1 MRGTGPETHPG
12 QTKETKDQA
21 DFNGPG
27 GSLLGL
33 GIFFFFFLVVC
44 VFRPF
49 PPCPF
54 LVHVHRDGRWLKVA
68 GFFFFFF
75 CPKSKSD
82 PTEPLESGRSF
93 VSLI

>member
-33 GIFFFFFLVVC
+33 VIFYFFLVVC

-68 GFFFFFF
+68 GFFFVFF

>member
-33 GIFFFFFLVVC
+33 GIFFFFGGVCFSSLSTLPFFGPCSSRWKVVE
-44 VFRPF
+44 
-49 PPCPF
+49 
-54 LVHVHRDGRWLKVA
+54 GGWI
-68 GFFFFFF
+68 FFFFF

>member
-33 GIFFFFFLVVC
+33 VIFFILFWSC
-44 VFRPF
+44 VFFVPF
-49 PPCPF
+49 HLALF
-54 LVHVHRDGRWLKVA
+54 WSMFIEMEG
-68 GFFFFFF
+68 G
-75 CPKSKSD
+75 
-82 PTEPLESGRSF
+82 
-93 VSLI
+93 